1 MLHGVIRMFEGLRD
15 KLSNAFKVLSGK
27 GKITE
32 KNIEEAIH
40 IVKTALLAADVN
52 YKVVKEF
59 VENVKKRALGEEVLK
74 SLTPDQMFVKI
85 IRDELI
91 KLLGEREPFK
101 LIHRPAYIMMVGLQ
115 GTGKT
120 TSAAKIA
127 NYLKK
132 QGKNP
137 VLVAADTYR
146 PAAIDQL
153 ETLGKRIG
161 VPVITGDR
169 KNALKI
175 VEEAKKQVK
184 DSGHD
189 VVILDTAGRLHIDDE
204 MMQELEQI
212 KEMVNP
218 DEILLTV
225 DAMAGQDAVNSGKT
239 FNDRLNVTG
248 FVITK
253 LDGDSR
259 GGVILTIRYIT
270 GKPVKFVGVGEK
282 IDDFDEFYPDRIASR
297 ILGLGD
303 MLSLIEKVE
312 RELDKEKMEK
322 MSQKFM
328 RAEFTLEDFREQIK
342 EIKKLG
348 IDKILEA
355 LPGSPRVDLDTSEKE
370 LRRIEAIINSMTPEE
385 RNNPD
390 IINAS
395 RKKRIAAGS
404 GTTVQDINKLL
415 KSYEEMKKL
424 MKTMKKGK
432 MPFALKGFKF

>member
-1 MLHGVIRMFEGLRD
+1 MFEGLRE
-15 KLSNAFKVLSGK
+15 KLSNAFRVLSGK

-32 KNIEEAIH
+32 KNIEEAVQ
-40 IVKTALLAADVN
+40 IVKTSLLAADVS

-74 SLTPDQMFVKI
+74 SLTPDQMFIKI
-85 IRDELI
+85 VRDELVR
-91 KLLGEREPFK
+91 LLGEREPLK
-101 LIHRPAYIMMVGLQ
+101 LVHNPSYVMMVGLQ

-132 QGKNP
+132 QGKRP
-137 VLVAADTYR
+137 ILVAADTYR

-153 ETLGKRIG
+153 EVLGRKIG

-169 KNALKI
+169 RNAIKI
-175 VEEAKKQVK
+175 VQDAMRQVK
-184 DSGHD
+184 DSGYD
-189 VVILDTAGRLHIDDE
+189 VVILDTAGRLHVDEE
-204 MMQELEQI
+204 MMQELEEI
-212 KEMVNP
+212 KKMIRP

-225 DAMAGQDAVNSGKT
+225 DAMAGQDAVNSART
-239 FNDRLNVTG
+239 FNERLEVTG
-248 FVITK
+248 FVVTK

-282 IDDFDEFYPDRIASR
+282 VDDFDEFYPDRIANR

-303 MLSLIEKVE
+303 VLSLIERVE
-312 RELDKEKMEK
+312 RELDQEKLEKMG
-322 MSQKFM
+322 QKFI

-355 LPGSPRVDLDTSEKE
+355 LPGAPQVDLDTSEKE
-370 LRRIEAIINSMTPEE
+370 LRKIEAIINSMTPQE
-385 RNNPD
+385 RNNPE

-395 RKKRIAAGS
+395 RKRRIAAGS

-424 MKTMKKGK
+424 MKMFKKGK
-432 MPFALKGFKF
+432 MPFGLKGFRF

>member
-1 MLHGVIRMFEGLRD
+1 MFEGLRD
-15 KLSNAFKVLSGK
+15 KLSNAVRILSGK

-32 KNIEEAIH
+32 KNIEEAIQ
-40 IVKTALLAADVN
+40 IVKTSLLAADVN

-74 SLTPDQMFVKI
+74 SLTPDQMFIKI
-85 IRDELI
+85 IKDELI
-91 KLLGEREPFK
+91 KLLGQKEPFK
-101 LIHRPAYIMMVGLQ
+101 LIHYPSYIMMVGLQ

-132 QGKNP
+132 QGKHP
-137 VLVAADTYR
+137 ILVAADTYR

-153 ETLGKRIG
+153 ETLGKKIN

-169 KNALKI
+169 KNAIKI
-175 VEEAKKQVK
+175 VQEALKQVK
-184 DSGHD
+184 DSGYD

-204 MMQELEQI
+204 MMKELETI
-212 KEMVNP
+212 KEMVQP

-225 DAMAGQDAVNSGKT
+225 DAMAGQDAVNSGKV
-239 FNDRLNVTG
+239 FNERLGVTG
-248 FVITK
+248 FVVTK

-259 GGVILTIRYIT
+259 GGVILTIRYVT
-270 GKPVKFVGVGEK
+270 GKPIKFVGVGEK
-282 IDDFDEFYPDRIASR
+282 IDDFDEFYPDRIANR

-303 MLSLIEKVE
+303 VLSLIEKVE
-312 RELDKEKMEK
+312 REMDKEKMEK
-322 MSQKFM
+322 MGQKFM

-348 IDKILEA
+348 MDKILEA
-355 LPGSPRVDLDTSEKE
+355 LPGAPQVDLDTSEKE
-370 LRRIEAIINSMTPEE
+370 LKRVEAIINSMTPQE

-395 RKKRIAAGS
+395 RKKRIAFGS
-404 GTTVQDINKLL
+404 GTSVQDVNKLL
-415 KSYEEMKKL
+415 KSYEEMKKI
-424 MKTMKKGK
+424 MKMFKKGK
-432 MPFALKGFKF
+432 LPFGLKGLKF

>member
-1 MLHGVIRMFEGLRD
+1 MFEGLRE
-15 KLSNAFKVLSGK
+15 KLSNAFRVLSGK

-32 KNIEEAIH
+32 KNIEEAVQ
-40 IVKTALLAADVN
+40 IVKTSLLAADVS

-59 VENVKKRALGEEVLK
+59 VENVKKRALGEEVFK
-74 SLTPDQMFVKI
+74 SLTPDQMFIKI
-85 IRDELI
+85 VRDELI
-91 KLLGEREPFK
+91 RLLGEREPLK
-101 LIHRPAYIMMVGLQ
+101 LIHNPSYVMMVGLQ

-132 QGKNP
+132 QGKRP
-137 VLVAADTYR
+137 ILVAADTYR

-153 ETLGKRIG
+153 EILGKKIG

-169 KNALKI
+169 RNAIKI
-175 VEEAKKQVK
+175 VQDAMRQVK
-184 DSGHD
+184 DSGYD
-189 VVILDTAGRLHIDDE
+189 VVILDTAGRMHVDEE
-204 MMQELEQI
+204 MMLELEEI
-212 KEMVNP
+212 KKMVQP

-225 DAMAGQDAVNSGKT
+225 DAMAGQDAVNSART
-239 FNDRLNVTG
+239 FNERLEVTG

-282 IDDFDEFYPDRIASR
+282 VDDFDEFYPDRIANR

-303 MLSLIEKVE
+303 VLSLIERVE
-312 RELDKEKMEK
+312 RELDQEKLEKMG
-322 MSQKFM
+322 QKFI

-355 LPGSPRVDLDTSEKE
+355 LPGAPHVDLDTSEKE
-370 LRRIEAIINSMTPEE
+370 LKKIEAIINSMTPQE
-385 RNNPD
+385 RNNPE

-395 RKKRIAAGS
+395 RKRRIAAGS
-404 GTTVQDINKLL
+404 GTTVQDVNKLL
-415 KSYEEMKKL
+415 KSYDEMKKL
-424 MKTMKKGK
+424 MKMFKKGK
-432 MPFALKGFKF
+432 MPFGLKGFRF

>member
-1 MLHGVIRMFEGLRD
+1 LRGDIMFEGLRD

-32 KNIEEAIH
+32 KNIEEAIQ
-40 IVKTALLAADVN
+40 IVKTSLLAADVN

-74 SLTPDQMFVKI
+74 SLTPDQMFIKI
-85 IRDELI
+85 VRDELI
-91 KLLGEREPFK
+91 ALLGKKEPFR
-101 LIHRPAYIMMVGLQ
+101 LIHNPSYVLMVGLQ

-127 NYLKK
+127 NFLKK
-132 QGKNP
+132 QGKHP
-137 VLVAADTYR
+137 ILVAADTYR

-153 ETLGKRIG
+153 ETLGKKIN

-175 VEEAKKQVK
+175 VEEAMRKVK
-184 DSGHD
+184 DSGYD

-204 MMQELEQI
+204 MMEELEKI
-212 KEMVNP
+212 KAMVNP

-225 DAMAGQDAVNSGKT
+225 DAMAGQDAVNSGKV
-239 FNDRLNVTG
+239 FNDRLGVTG
-248 FVITK
+248 FVVTK

-259 GGVILTIRYIT
+259 GGVILTIRHIT

-282 IDDFDEFYPDRIASR
+282 IDDFDEFYPDRMANR

-303 MLSLIEKVE
+303 VLSLIEKVE
-312 RELDKEKMEK
+312 RELDREKMQK
-322 MSQKFM
+322 MGEKFM
-328 RAEFTLEDFREQIK
+328 RAEFTLDDFREQIK

-348 IDKILEA
+348 MDKILEA
-355 LPGSPRVDLDTSEKE
+355 LPGAPEIDINTSEKE
-370 LRRIEAIINSMTPEE
+370 LKKVEAIINSMTPQE
-385 RNNPD
+385 RNNPE
-390 IINAS
+390 ILNAS
-395 RKKRIAAGS
+395 RKKRIAMGS

-424 MKTMKKGK
+424 MKMMKKGK
-432 MPFALKGFKF
+432 MPFGFRGLKF

>member
-1 MLHGVIRMFEGLRD
+1 MFEGLRE
-15 KLSNAFKVLSGK
+15 KLSNAFRMLSGK

-32 KNIEEAIH
+32 KNIEEAVQ
-40 IVKTALLAADVN
+40 IVKTSLLAADVS
-52 YKVVKEF
+52 YKVVREF

-74 SLTPDQMFVKI
+74 SLTPDQMFIKI
-85 IRDELI
+85 VRDELI
-91 KLLGEREPFK
+91 KLLGEREPLK
-101 LIHRPAYIMMVGLQ
+101 LIHNPSYVMMVGLQ

-132 QGKNP
+132 QGKRP
-137 VLVAADTYR
+137 ILVAADTYR

-153 ETLGKRIG
+153 EVLGKKIG

-169 KNALKI
+169 KNAIRI
-175 VEEAKKQVK
+175 VQEAMKQVK
-184 DSGHD
+184 DSGYD
-189 VVILDTAGRLHIDDE
+189 VVILDTAGRLHIDEE
-204 MMQELEQI
+204 MMQELEEI
-212 KEMVNP
+212 KRMVQP

-225 DAMAGQDAVNSGKT
+225 DAMAGQDAVNSAKT
-239 FNDRLNVTG
+239 FNERLEVTG

-282 IDDFDEFYPDRIASR
+282 VDDFDEFYPDRIANR

-303 MLSLIEKVE
+303 VLSLIERVE
-312 RELDKEKMEK
+312 RELDQEKLEKMG
-322 MSQKFM
+322 QKFV

-355 LPGSPRVDLDTSEKE
+355 LPGAPQVDLDTSEKE
-370 LRRIEAIINSMTPEE
+370 LRKIEAIINSMTPQE
-385 RNNPD
+385 RNNPE

-395 RKKRIAAGS
+395 RKRRIAAGS
-404 GTTVQDINKLL
+404 GTTVQDVNKLL

-424 MKTMKKGK
+424 MKMFKKGRL
-432 MPFALKGFKF
+432 PFSLKGFRF

>member
-1 MLHGVIRMFEGLRD
+1 MFEGLKD
-15 KLSNAFKVLSGK
+15 KLSSAFKVLSGK

-32 KNIEEAIH
+32 KNIEEAIQL
-40 IVKTALLAADVN
+40 VKTALLAADVN

-59 VENVKKRALGEEVLK
+59 IENVKKRALGEEVLK
-74 SLTPDQMFVKI
+74 SLTPDQMFIKI
-85 IRDELI
+85 IRDELV
-91 KLLGEREPFK
+91 KLLGERESFK
-101 LIHRPAYIMMVGLQ
+101 LTHRPAYIMMVGLQ

-127 NYLKK
+127 NFLKK
-132 QGKNP
+132 QGKHP
-137 VLVAADTYR
+137 ILVAADTYR

-153 ETLGKRIG
+153 ETLGKKIN

-169 KNALKI
+169 KNAIKI
-175 VEEAKKQVK
+175 VEEAVKQVK
-184 DSGHD
+184 DSGYD
-189 VVILDTAGRLHIDDE
+189 VVVLDTAGRLHIDEE
-204 MMQELEQI
+204 MMQELEEI
-212 KEMVNP
+212 KKMTNP

-225 DAMAGQDAVNSGKT
+225 DAMAGQDAVNSGKV
-239 FNDRLNVTG
+239 FNDRLGITG
-248 FVITK
+248 FVVTK

-259 GGVILTIRYIT
+259 GGVILTIKYIT

-282 IDDFDEFYPDRIASR
+282 IDDFDEFYPDRIANR

-322 MSQKFM
+322 MGQKFM

-348 IDKILEA
+348 IDKIIEA
-355 LPGSPRVDLDTSEKE
+355 LPGSPQVDLDTSEKE
-370 LRRIEAIINSMTPEE
+370 LKRIEAIINSMTPEE
-385 RNNPD
+385 RNNPE

-395 RKKRIAAGS
+395 RKKRIASGS

-424 MKTMKKGK
+424 MKMFKKGK
-432 MPFALKGFKF
+432 MPFGLKGLKF

>member
-1 MLHGVIRMFEGLRD
+1 MFEGLKD
-15 KLSNAFKVLSGK
+15 KLSSAFKVLSGK

-32 KNIEEAIH
+32 KNIEEAIQL
-40 IVKTALLAADVN
+40 VKTALLAADVN

-59 VENVKKRALGEEVLK
+59 IENVKKRALGEEVLK
-74 SLTPDQMFVKI
+74 SLTPDQMFIKI
-85 IRDELI
+85 IRDELV
-91 KLLGEREPFK
+91 KLLGERESFK
-101 LIHRPAYIMMVGLQ
+101 LTHRPAYIMMVGLQ

-127 NYLKK
+127 NFLKK
-132 QGKNP
+132 QGKHP
-137 VLVAADTYR
+137 ILVAADTYR

-153 ETLGKRIG
+153 ETLGKKIN

-169 KNALKI
+169 KNAIKI
-175 VEEAKKQVK
+175 VEEAVKQVK
-184 DSGHD
+184 DSGYD
-189 VVILDTAGRLHIDDE
+189 VVVLDTAGRLHIDEE
-204 MMQELEQI
+204 MMQELEEI
-212 KEMVNP
+212 KKMTNP

-225 DAMAGQDAVNSGKT
+225 DAMAGQDAVNSGKV
-239 FNDRLNVTG
+239 FNDRLGITG
-248 FVITK
+248 FVVTK

-282 IDDFDEFYPDRIASR
+282 IDDFDEFYPDRIANR

-322 MSQKFM
+322 MGQKFM

-348 IDKILEA
+348 IDKIIEA
-355 LPGSPRVDLDTSEKE
+355 LPGSPQVDLDTSEKE
-370 LRRIEAIINSMTPEE
+370 LKRIEAIINSMTPEE
-385 RNNPD
+385 RNNPE

-395 RKKRIAAGS
+395 RKKRIASGS

-424 MKTMKKGK
+424 MKMFKKGK
-432 MPFALKGFKF
+432 MPFGLKGLKF

>member
-1 MLHGVIRMFEGLRD
+1 MRGDIMFEGLRD

-32 KNIEEAIH
+32 KNIEEAIQ
-40 IVKTALLAADVN
+40 IVKTSLLAADVN

-74 SLTPDQMFVKI
+74 SLTPDQMFIKI
-85 IRDELI
+85 VRDELI
-91 KLLGEREPFK
+91 ALLGKKEPFR
-101 LIHRPAYIMMVGLQ
+101 LIHNPSYVLMVGLQ

-127 NYLKK
+127 NFLKK
-132 QGKNP
+132 QGKHP
-137 VLVAADTYR
+137 ILVAADTYR

-153 ETLGKRIG
+153 ETLGKKIN

-175 VEEAKKQVK
+175 VEEAMRKVK
-184 DSGHD
+184 DSGYD

-204 MMQELEQI
+204 MMEELEKI
-212 KEMVNP
+212 KAMVNP

-225 DAMAGQDAVNSGKT
+225 DAMAGQDAVNSGKV
-239 FNDRLNVTG
+239 FNDRLGVTG
-248 FVITK
+248 FVVTK

-259 GGVILTIRYIT
+259 GGVILTIRHIT

-282 IDDFDEFYPDRIASR
+282 IDDFDEFYPDRMANR

-303 MLSLIEKVE
+303 VLSLIEKVE
-312 RELDKEKMEK
+312 RELDREKMQK
-322 MSQKFM
+322 MGEKFM
-328 RAEFTLEDFREQIK
+328 RAEFTLDDFREQIK

-348 IDKILEA
+348 MDKILEA
-355 LPGSPRVDLDTSEKE
+355 LPGAPEIDINTSEKE
-370 LRRIEAIINSMTPEE
+370 LKKVEAIINSMTPQE
-385 RNNPD
+385 RNNPE
-390 IINAS
+390 ILNAS
-395 RKKRIAAGS
+395 RKKRIAMGS

-424 MKTMKKGK
+424 MKMMKKGK
-432 MPFALKGFKF
+432 MPFGFRGLKF

>member
-1 MLHGVIRMFEGLRD
+1 MFEGLRE
-15 KLSNAFKVLSGK
+15 KLSNAFRVLSGK

-32 KNIEEAIH
+32 KNIEEAVQ
-40 IVKTALLAADVN
+40 IVKTSLLAADVS

-74 SLTPDQMFVKI
+74 SLTPDQMFIKI
-85 IRDELI
+85 VRDELVR
-91 KLLGEREPFK
+91 LLGEREPLK
-101 LIHRPAYIMMVGLQ
+101 LVHNPSYVMMVGLQ

-132 QGKNP
+132 QGKRP
-137 VLVAADTYR
+137 ILVAADTYR

-153 ETLGKRIG
+153 EVLGRKIG

-169 KNALKI
+169 RNAIKI
-175 VEEAKKQVK
+175 VQDAMRQVK
-184 DSGHD
+184 DSGYD
-189 VVILDTAGRLHIDDE
+189 VVILDTAGRLHVDEE
-204 MMQELEQI
+204 MMQELEEI
-212 KEMVNP
+212 KKMIRP

-225 DAMAGQDAVNSGKT
+225 DAMAGQDAVNSART
-239 FNDRLNVTG
+239 FNERLEVTG
-248 FVITK
+248 FVVTK

-282 IDDFDEFYPDRIASR
+282 VDDFDEFYPDRIANR

-303 MLSLIEKVE
+303 VLSLIERVE
-312 RELDKEKMEK
+312 RELDQEKLEKMG
-322 MSQKFM
+322 QKFI

-355 LPGSPRVDLDTSEKE
+355 LPGASQVDLDTSEKE
-370 LRRIEAIINSMTPEE
+370 LRKIEAIINSMTPQE
-385 RNNPD
+385 RNNPE

-395 RKKRIAAGS
+395 RKRRIAAGS

-424 MKTMKKGK
+424 MKMFKKGK
-432 MPFALKGFKF
+432 MPFGLKGFRF

>member
-1 MLHGVIRMFEGLRD
+1 MFEGLKD
-15 KLSNAFKVLSGK
+15 KLSSAFKVLSGK

-32 KNIEEAIH
+32 KNIEEAIQL
-40 IVKTALLAADVN
+40 VKTALLAADVN

-59 VENVKKRALGEEVLK
+59 IENVKKRALGEEVLK
-74 SLTPDQMFVKI
+74 SLTPDQMFIKI
-85 IRDELI
+85 IRDELV
-91 KLLGEREPFK
+91 KLLGERESFK
-101 LIHRPAYIMMVGLQ
+101 LTHRPAYIMMVGLQ

-127 NYLKK
+127 NFLKK
-132 QGKNP
+132 QGKHP
-137 VLVAADTYR
+137 ILVAADTYR

-153 ETLGKRIG
+153 ETLGKKIN

-169 KNALKI
+169 KNAIKI
-175 VEEAKKQVK
+175 VEEAVKQVK
-184 DSGHD
+184 DSGYD
-189 VVILDTAGRLHIDDE
+189 VVVLDTAGRLHIDEE
-204 MMQELEQI
+204 MMQELEEI
-212 KEMVNP
+212 KKMTNP

-225 DAMAGQDAVNSGKT
+225 DAMAGQDAVNSGKV
-239 FNDRLNVTG
+239 FNDRLGITG
-248 FVITK
+248 FVVTK

-282 IDDFDEFYPDRIASR
+282 IDDFDEFYPDRITNR

-322 MSQKFM
+322 MGQKFM

-348 IDKILEA
+348 IDKIIEA
-355 LPGSPRVDLDTSEKE
+355 LPGSPQVDLDTSEKE
-370 LRRIEAIINSMTPEE
+370 LKRIEAIINSMTPEE
-385 RNNPD
+385 RNNPE

-395 RKKRIAAGS
+395 RKKRIASGS

-424 MKTMKKGK
+424 MKMFKKGK
-432 MPFALKGFKF
+432 MPFGLKGLKF

>member
-1 MLHGVIRMFEGLRD
+1 MFEGLRD

-27 GKITE
+27 GKISE
-32 KNIEEAIH
+32 KNIEEAIQ
-40 IVKTALLAADVN
+40 IVKTSLLAADVN

-59 VENVKKRALGEEVLK
+59 IEKVKQKALGEEVLK
-74 SLTPDQMFVKI
+74 SLTPDQMFIKI
-85 IRDELI
+85 IKDELI
-91 KLLGEREPFK
+91 ELLGQKQPFK
-101 LIHRPAYIMMVGLQ
+101 LVHNPSYIMMVGLQ

-127 NYLKK
+127 YYLKK

-137 VLVAADTYR
+137 ILVAADTYR

-153 ETLGKRIG
+153 EALGKKIN
-161 VPVITGDR
+161 VPVFTGDR
-169 KNALKI
+169 KNAVKI
-175 VEEAKKQVK
+175 VEEARKYVQN
-184 DSGHD
+184 SGYN
-189 VVILDTAGRLHIDDE
+189 VVILDTAGRLHIDEE
-204 MMQELEQI
+204 MMQELEQV
-212 KEMVNP
+212 KSLVSP

-225 DAMAGQDAVNSGKT
+225 DAMAGQDAVHSAKI
-239 FNDRLNVTG
+239 FNERLEVTG

-270 GKPVKFVGVGEK
+270 GKPIKFVGVGEK
-282 IDDFDEFYPDRIASR
+282 IEDFDEFYPDRMVNR

-303 MLSLIEKVE
+303 ILSLIEKAE
-312 RELDKEKMEK
+312 KELDKEKMEK
-322 MSQKFM
+322 MGEKFLK
-328 RAEFTLEDFREQIK
+328 AEFDLEDFREQLK

-348 IDKILEA
+348 IGTILES
-355 LPGSPRVDLDTSEKE
+355 LPGVQGVDLSASEKE
-370 LRRIEAIINSMTPEE
+370 LKKIEAIINSMTKKE
-385 RNNPD
+385 RANPD
-390 IINAS
+390 ILNAS

-424 MKTMKKGK
+424 MKTFKKGK
-432 MPFALKGFKF
+432 IPFGLKGLKF

>member
-1 MLHGVIRMFEGLRD
+1 MFEGLKD
-15 KLSNAFKVLSGK
+15 KLSSAFKVLSGK

-32 KNIEEAIH
+32 KNIEEAIQL
-40 IVKTALLAADVN
+40 VKTALLAADVN

-59 VENVKKRALGEEVLK
+59 IENVKKRALGEEVLK
-74 SLTPDQMFVKI
+74 SLTPDQMFIKI
-85 IRDELI
+85 IRDELV
-91 KLLGEREPFK
+91 KLLGERESFK
-101 LIHRPAYIMMVGLQ
+101 LTHRPAYIMMVGLQ

-127 NYLKK
+127 NFLKK
-132 QGKNP
+132 QGKHP
-137 VLVAADTYR
+137 ILVAADTYR

-153 ETLGKRIG
+153 ETLGKKIN

-169 KNALKI
+169 KNAIKI
-175 VEEAKKQVK
+175 VEEAVKQVK
-184 DSGHD
+184 DSGYD
-189 VVILDTAGRLHIDDE
+189 VVVLDTAGRLHIDEE
-204 MMQELEQI
+204 MMQELEEI
-212 KEMVNP
+212 KKMTNP

-225 DAMAGQDAVNSGKT
+225 DAMAGQDAVNSGKV
-239 FNDRLNVTG
+239 FNDRLGITG
-248 FVITK
+248 FVVTK

-282 IDDFDEFYPDRIASR
+282 IDDFDEFYPDRITNR

-322 MSQKFM
+322 MGQKFM

-342 EIKKLG
+342 EVKKLG
-348 IDKILEA
+348 IDKIIEA
-355 LPGSPRVDLDTSEKE
+355 LPGSPQVDLDTSEKE
-370 LRRIEAIINSMTPEE
+370 LKRIEAIINSMTPEE
-385 RNNPD
+385 RNNPE

-395 RKKRIAAGS
+395 RKKRIASGS

-424 MKTMKKGK
+424 MKMFKKGK
-432 MPFALKGFKF
+432 MPFGLKGLKF

>member
-1 MLHGVIRMFEGLRD
+1 MFEGLRD

>member
-1 MLHGVIRMFEGLRD
+1 MFEGLRE
-15 KLSNAFKVLSGK
+15 KLSNAFRVLSGK

-32 KNIEEAIH
+32 KNIEEAVQ
-40 IVKTALLAADVN
+40 IVKNSLLAADVS

-74 SLTPDQMFVKI
+74 SLTPDQMFIKI
-85 IRDELI
+85 VRDELVR
-91 KLLGEREPFK
+91 LLGEREPLK
-101 LIHRPAYIMMVGLQ
+101 LVHNPSYIMMVGLQ

-132 QGKNP
+132 QGKRP
-137 VLVAADTYR
+137 ILVAADTYR

-153 ETLGKRIG
+153 EILGKKIG

-169 KNALKI
+169 RNAIKI
-175 VEEAKKQVK
+175 VQDAMRQVK
-184 DSGHD
+184 DSGYD
-189 VVILDTAGRLHIDDE
+189 VVILDTAGRLHVDEE
-204 MMQELEQI
+204 MMLELEEI
-212 KEMVNP
+212 KKTIRP

-225 DAMAGQDAVNSGKT
+225 DAMAGQDAVNSART
-239 FNDRLNVTG
+239 FNERLEVTG

-282 IDDFDEFYPDRIASR
+282 VDDFDEFYPDRIANR

-303 MLSLIEKVE
+303 VLSLIERVE
-312 RELDKEKMEK
+312 RELDQEKLEKMG
-322 MSQKFM
+322 QKFV
-328 RAEFTLEDFREQIK
+328 RAEFTLEDFREQIR

-355 LPGSPRVDLDTSEKE
+355 LPGAPQVDLDTSEKE
-370 LRRIEAIINSMTPEE
+370 LRKIEAIINSMTPQE
-385 RNNPD
+385 RNNPE

-395 RKKRIAAGS
+395 RKRRIAAGS

-424 MKTMKKGK
+424 MKMFKKGK
-432 MPFALKGFKF
+432 IPFGLKGFRF